1 MKTALSAAMAVLL
14 LCASAAGAPE
24 DINGRWHAQ
33 VPWPGR
39 NLTDFYFNFKVDGA
53 KLTGTVTYAVGDSLA
68 RMEIIEG
75 KVAGADLSFAVITKQ
90 RDVEMKWTFKGKAEG
105 AAIPM
110 PAEMPPMPP
119 MAPPAAGAPGAPGGA
134 PAGAPGAGAP
144 APPAGGAPA
153 TPSVLSFTARRG
165 AA

>member
-1 MKTALSAAMAVLL
+1 MAVLF

-53 KLTGTVTYAVGDSLA
+53 KLTGNVTYAVGDSLA

-75 KVAGADLSFAVITKQ
+75 KVAGADLSFAVVATQ
-90 RDVEMKWTFKGKAEG
+90 RNVEQKWTFKGKAEG
-105 AAIPM
+105 TAIPFT
-110 PAEMPPMPP
+110 AEIPPMQ
-119 MAPPAAGAPGAPGGA
+119 PPAAGAPGAPGGA
-134 PAGAPGAGAP
+134 PGGAPPAAAP

-153 TPSVLSFTARRG
+153 TPTVLSFTAKRG
-165 AA
+165 AS